1 MIKYNMNVIIANEYK
16 SILNN
21 LEIETIKNMDGEFS
35 VEEIIASLTNF
46 FFNKLILDVTAI
58 KDNREIA
65 NYQKLSMSID
75 MNKVILYLDNTLKN
89 DSKYISQII
98 SLGIYN
104 FASDKDTLMYLYNN
118 PNSYKDVA
126 HLHNVNIELDS
137 ESKQH
142 NDKEDNK
149 TNSYIIGIK
158 NVTSNAGATTLTY
171 LLKKE
176 LSKNKYVVAIETNKN
191 DFGYFNEKDMYSVK
205 ESNLDMAIKKFYNAN
220 IILLDLNN
228 NTGEKCNEIL
238 YLIEPSIIK
247 LNKMVT
253 NNKNIFDKLSDKR
266 IILNKSLLTEDD
278 LREFEMESNLRVLYN
293 IPPLNDREDNSEII
307 NGLIEKLEI

>member
-1 MIKYNMNVIIANEYK
+1 MNVIISNEYK
-16 SILNN
+16 NILDN
-21 LEIETIKNMDGEFS
+21 LEIETIKNMNGEFS

-58 KDNREIA
+58 KDNREIS

-89 DSKYISQII
+89 DNKYISQII

-126 HLHNVNIELDS
+126 HLHNVNIDLDTEIGS
-137 ESKQH
+137 SNNIPE
-142 NDKEDNK
+142 NK
-149 TNSYIIGIK
+149 SNSYILGIK

-176 LSKNKYVVAIETNKN
+176 LSKDKYTVALEINKN
-191 DFGYFNEKDMYSVK
+191 DFGYFNEKDMYSVR
-205 ESNLDMAIKKFYNAN
+205 ELNLDMAIQKFYNAN
-220 IILLDLNN
+220 IILIDLNN
-228 NTGEKCNEIL
+228 NPGEKCNQVI
-238 YLIEPSIIK
+238 YLMEPSIIK
-247 LNKMVT
+247 LNKMIT
-253 NNKNIFDKLSDKR
+253 KNKNIFEKLGDKK
-266 IILNKSLLTEDD
+266 IVLNKSMLSPEDIK
-278 LREFEMESNLRVLYN
+278 EFEMESNSQILYS
-293 IPPLNDREDNSEII
+293 IPPLNDRIDNSEII
-307 NGLIEKLEI
+307 KGLIEKLEI

>member
-1 MIKYNMNVIIANEYK
+1 MNVIISNEYK
-16 SILNN
+16 NILDN
-21 LEIETIKNMDGEFS
+21 LEIETIKTMDGEFS

-58 KDNREIA
+58 KNNRDIS

-75 MNKVILYLDNTLKN
+75 MNKVILYLDNNLKN
-89 DSKYISQII
+89 DNKYLSQII

-126 HLHNVNIELDS
+126 HLHNVELDIKNKIDTPS
-137 ESKQH
+137 PTV
-142 NDKEDNK
+142 DNK
-149 TNSYIIGIK
+149 NNIYVIGIK

-176 LSKNKYVVAIETNKN
+176 LSKDKYTVAIEINKN
-191 DFGYFNEKDMYSVK
+191 DFGYFDEKDMYSVR
-205 ESNLDMAIKKFYNAN
+205 ELNLDMAIQKFSNAN

-228 NTGEKCNEIL
+228 NSGDKCDEVL
-238 YLIEPSIIK
+238 YLMEPSIIK
-247 LNKMVT
+247 LNKMIT
-253 NNKNIFDKLSDKR
+253 QNKNIFDKLAGKK
-266 IILNKSLLTEDD
+266 IILNKSLLKDEDVK
-278 LREFEMESNLRVLYN
+278 EFELESNSQITYN

-307 NGLIEKLEI
+307 KELIEKLNI

>member
-1 MIKYNMNVIIANEYK
+1 MNVIIANEYK
-16 SILNN
+16 NILNN
-21 LEIETIKNMDGEFS
+21 LEIETIKTMDGQFS
-35 VEEIIASLTNF
+35 IDEIISSLNNF

-58 KDNREIA
+58 KDNREIS

-75 MNKVILYLDNTLKN
+75 TNKLILFLDNNLKN

-118 PNSYKDVA
+118 PNLYKDVA
-126 HLHNVNIELDS
+126 HLHNVDINLNYDINKNDLS
-137 ESKQH
+137 E
-142 NDKEDNK
+142 NK
-149 TNSYIIGIK
+149 NHGYILGIK

-176 LSKNKYVVAIETNKN
+176 LSKDKYTVAIEINKN
-191 DFGYFNEKDMYSVK
+191 DFGYFNEKDMYSVR
-205 ESNLDMAIKKFYNAN
+205 ELNLGMAIQKFNNAN

-228 NTGEKCNEIL
+228 NPGEKCDEII

-247 LNKMVT
+247 LNKMIT
-253 NNKNIFDKLSDKR
+253 QNKNIFDRLSNKK
-266 IILNKSLLTEDD
+266 IVLNKSLLSEEDVK
-278 LREFEMESNLRVLYN
+278 EFELESNFRIIYN
-293 IPPLNDREDNSEII
+293 IPPLNDRSDNTDII
-307 NGLIEKLEI
+307 KGLIEKLEI